1 MSTFGPKNLQAKF
14 LLGLG
19 AIVLFLGIFFAS
31 SLYFHLSTLLD
42 SQVKDKADL
51 VFSQVSSVQQY
62 VRETLRPKMYEE
74 LPEGEFIIE
83 AMSSSYIS
91 RAVMDRLNVSHSEY
105 LYRRVAQNARNP
117 LFEISDKELELLDFF
132 RSQPGKEY
140 WEGYRKVDGRE
151 YFVKA
156 RPVVFGAS
164 CLTCH
169 GVPEDSPQVLLE
181 RYGSE
186 RGFGH
191 SLDQVAG
198 LVVVGVPVEGA
209 VSNIRDVT
217 VGYAALYGGGMLLF
231 FGLVQMF
238 FNKLIMNN
246 LRRLTRKFRTLF
258 KEEAEIG
265 VLEKLEHGDEIEE
278 VVQGLEELGDHVHE
292 MHNQLRQHSENLE
305 QMVEVRTG
313 ELQLEAE
320 ERRSDVGLFVQ
331 LLDGLNK
338 SNSRRQMWK
347 YALPLIVRRFRAR
360 EGGFVCMLAAQTY
373 YTWPEGTPKPELPAN
388 WKEIVTEVKP
398 YYEPGLAYIPVGASD
413 ASSEGILC
421 LAWDEGT
428 RITEQDRNV
437 LRALGQQ
444 LGMAME
450 NLAALHNLLRQKDM
464 LQAIVEGISDPLLL
478 MDGNCNVVLANEAAR
493 ELAGSFGERLE
504 EGRELKVFRQSDDF
518 NDCPI
523 QAVMEQAE
531 PMSREIKVEDGRSFS
546 ISVFPV
552 TQGAE
557 QEGRGVVYVRD
568 VTQEKQMLTTMQQS
582 EKLATVGQ
590 LAAGLAH
597 EINNPLGVIK
607 CYAELLKGAEA
618 GQDVGADVD
627 IILKHA
633 SQAENVMQ
641 DLLNFARPKR
651 VEPVSIDIAKAV
663 TDSVH
668 VFRIQAEKKQVEIV
682 PRVIETLPEMIANE
696 QAVEQILTNLLK
708 NSLDAVE
715 PGSGRIEVSASHD
728 ERRGMLE
735 IAVSDNGPGIAEED
749 RKKLF
754 DPFFSTK
761 EVGKG
766 TGLGLAVVYGLV
778 QEMGGTI
785 HVKVDNGTV
794 FVVRLPIG
802 GSPDAGGEG

>member
-1 MSTFGPKNLQAKF
+1 MGTFGPKNLQAKF
-14 LLGLG
+14 LVGLG
-19 AIVLFLGIFFAS
+19 AIVLLLGVFFAS
-31 SLYFHLSTLLD
+31 SLYFHLSSLLD
-42 SQVKDKADL
+42 TQVKDKADL
-51 VFSQVSSVQQY
+51 VFGQVSSVQQY

-91 RAVMDRLNVSHSEY
+91 RAIMERLNVAHSEY
-105 LYRRVAQNARNP
+105 YYRRVAENARNP
-117 LFEISDKELELLDFF
+117 LFEVKGNEEELLEFF
-132 RSQPGKEY
+132 RSHPGEDY
-140 WEGYRKVDGRE
+140 WQGYRKVDGKE

-169 GVPEDSPQVLLE
+169 GVPEDSPPVLLE
-181 RYGSE
+181 RYGTE

-191 SLDQVAG
+191 KLDEVAG

-209 VSNIRDVT
+209 VGRIRDAT

-238 FNKLIMNN
+238 FNRLIMNN
-246 LRRLTRKFRTLF
+246 LHRLTHKFRTLF
-258 KEEAEIG
+258 QDEAELG

-292 MHNQLRQHSENLE
+292 IHHQLRQHSDNLE

-313 ELQLEAE
+313 ELKHEAE
-320 ERRSDVGLFVQ
+320 ERRSDVGLFVH

-338 SNSRRQMWK
+338 SHSRRQMWQ
-347 YALPLIVRRFRAR
+347 YSLPLIVQRFRAR
-360 EGGFVCMLAAQTY
+360 EGGFICMLASQTY
-373 YTWPEGTPKPELPAN
+373 YTWPEDRPKPNLPEN

-398 YYEPGLAYIPVGASD
+398 HYQPGRAYIPVGASD
-413 ASSEGILC
+413 SSSEGILC
-421 LAWDEGT
+421 LSWDEGT

-444 LGMAME
+444 LGIAME

-478 MDGNCNVVLANEAAR
+478 MDGKCNVVLANEAAR
-493 ELAGSFGERLE
+493 ELCNSFGENLE
-504 EGRELKVFRQSDDF
+504 EGEALTPFKQTQTPDE
-518 NDCPI
+518 CPI
-523 QAVMEQAE
+523 QTALEQAQ
-531 PMSREIKVEDGRSFS
+531 PMSRELMVDDGRSFS
-546 ISVFPV
+546 FSVFPV
-552 TQGAE
+552 AEGAD
-557 QEGRGVVYVRD
+557 QEGRGVVYIRD
-568 VTQEKQMLTTMQQS
+568 VTQEKRMLSTMQQS

-607 CYAELLKGAEA
+607 CYAELLKGVEA
-618 GQDVGADVD
+618 GQEVTHDAE
-627 IILKHA
+627 IIIKHA
-633 SQAENVMQ
+633 SQAENVLQ
-641 DLLNFARPKR
+641 ELLNFARPKR
-651 VEPVSIDIAKAV
+651 VEPVSLDFGKAV
-663 TDSVH
+663 MDAINI
-668 VFRIQAEKKQVEIV
+668 FRVQAENKRVGIIPNVSDGLPEIV
-682 PRVIETLPEMIANE
+682 ANE

-708 NSLDAVE
+708 NALDAVE
-715 PGSGRIEVSASHD
+715 VGAGRIEVLVTHD
-728 ERRGMLE
+728 AEDGVLSLKV
-735 IAVSDNGPGIAEED
+735 ADNGPGVAEED

-754 DPFFSTK
+754 DPFYSTK
-761 EVGKG
+761 DVGKG

-785 HVKVDNGTV
+785 HVEVDDGAI
-794 FVVRLPIG
+794 FVVRLPVPN
-802 GSPDAGGEG
+802 STSTGGEA